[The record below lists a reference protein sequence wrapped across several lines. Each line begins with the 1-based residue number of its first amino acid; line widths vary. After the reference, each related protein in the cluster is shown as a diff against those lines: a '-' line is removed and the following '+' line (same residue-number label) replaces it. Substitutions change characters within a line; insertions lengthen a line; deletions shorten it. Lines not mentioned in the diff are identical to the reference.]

1 MPDREEDKARLRR
14 KASQEAIALAMQSRW
29 QEAVSVNQSII
40 ELFPTDIDAYN
51 RLGRA
56 FMELGEFAKAK
67 KAYNRALEL
76 DPNNSI
82 AQKKPS
88 AAITIA

>member
-14 KASQEAIALAMQSRW
+14 KASQEAISLAMQSLW
-29 QEAVSVNQSII
+29 QEAVAVNESII

-56 FMELGEFAKAK
+56 FM
-67 KAYNRALEL
+67 
-76 DPNNSI
+76 
-82 AQKKPS
+82 
-88 AAITIA
+88 